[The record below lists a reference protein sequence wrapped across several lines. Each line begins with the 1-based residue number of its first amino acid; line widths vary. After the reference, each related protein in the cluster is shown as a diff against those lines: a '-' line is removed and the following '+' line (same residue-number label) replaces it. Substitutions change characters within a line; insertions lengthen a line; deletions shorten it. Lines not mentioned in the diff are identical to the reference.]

1 MEKKVIILTKEQIE
15 LNPLNNWEN
24 GDMRDLIESLK
35 SVELITPLSVIG
47 PMTNNTYRLISGER
61 RYKSLCK
68 IMEETG
74 KNIDIPCFIVGTK
87 DMSEHMQSV
96 LIETAN
102 LEARE
107 IDIQT
112 LNEHRANIMEQLFA
126 LVESGELLERDIA
139 SKAAEAFK
147 TSDKYARYWK
157 RIFSTGIEPL
167 KEMVKSGDLGV
178 KNAAK
183 IATFEPEIQK
193 QAVSEIKQA
202 KQENTSTKE
211 TKSSATL
218 TDIIG
223 NLSSNKETEEAEA
236 PVNVMN
242 ETSDT
247 PDFVTVKEDTTSLE
261 FEKDNIAHNK
271 DLKSCE
277 DVKACNLKNENSP
290 KAPIENIFSGITG
303 KAAFSVEDLD
313 GIDPSDIDIDRLME
327 EDGFS
332 SDNYSFDNYTEPVRT
347 RDNAGYGDTDA
358 YTEKLNMI
366 LSWCKEIMKKDELTD
381 DEWRTVQACKE
392 VGDCFM

>member
-1 MEKKVIILTKEQIE
+1 MGKKVIILTKEQIE

-47 PMTNNTYRLISGER
+47 PMENNTYRLISGER

-87 DMSEHMQSV
+87 NMSEHMQSV

-167 KEMVKSGDLGV
+167 KEMVKTGDLGV

-202 KQENTSTKE
+202 KQENISTKE
-211 TKSSATL
+211 NKSSATTL

-223 NLSSNKETEEAEA
+223 NLSNNKETKEVEA
-236 PVNVMN
+236 PVNGMN

-247 PDFVTVKEDTTSLE
+247 PDFVTIEEDTTSLE
-261 FEKDNIAHNK
+261 FEKDNIAKAHNK

-277 DVKACNLKNENSP
+277 DVKNSQ

-358 YTEKLNMI
+358 YTEKLSMI

-381 DEWRTVQACKE
+381 DEWRVIQACKE